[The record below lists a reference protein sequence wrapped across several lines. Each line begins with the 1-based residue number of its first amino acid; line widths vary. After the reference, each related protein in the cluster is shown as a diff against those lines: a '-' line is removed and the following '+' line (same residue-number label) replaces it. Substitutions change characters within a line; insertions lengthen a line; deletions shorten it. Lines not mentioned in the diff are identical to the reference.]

1 MSWLKRVIAQL
12 LGLQTQ
18 SLDNPVQPTQ
28 TAGLAPQTPTQLRGN
43 KRSVATTKS
52 KSAPLKA
59 KSPKKVAPKAT
70 QVKSSK
76 QGQKAVRKTSG
87 QKAQ

>member
-18 SLDNPVQPTQ
+18 PLDKPVPPTQ
-28 TAGLAPQTPTQLRGN
+28 TAGLAPQMPTQLRGN
-43 KRSVATTKS
+43 KRSAATTKS

-59 KSPKKVAPKAT
+59 KSPKKVATKAT
-70 QVKSSK
+70 QAKSPK